1 MTTTIAQPFDEAVGR
16 ALLPVMCGESLTGKS
31 ARPTGCPLC
40 DTEPVRLFEKDGIPI
55 WECPGCTH
63 RFALPP
69 EPETHVAEVYGD
81 AYFHGGGAG
90 YSDYL
95 SESAL
100 LREHGR
106 RYARL
111 LSRHVKQPG
120 TLLDVGA
127 AAGFLL
133 QGFRD
138 AGWDGE
144 GVEPNAA
151 MARHAREQL
160 GVPVT
165 ASSLEE
171 FSPAAPAVSNASGYD
186 VVSLIQVMAHF
197 VDPNAAIERVAELVR
212 PGGMCLVETW
222 NVRSWTA
229 RLFGRQWHEYSP
241 PSVLHWYSPTTL
253 RRVFEPAGFHQIAQG
268 RPGKW
273 LNLGHA
279 KSLLRHKLPS
289 GVCRMGLDLTLGL
302 LPDRWQVP
310 YPSEDLFWALFQKD

>member
-1 MTTTIAQPFDEAVGR
+1 MTVAVLIKEMKSGDESPHSKGAV
-16 ALLPVMCGESLTGKS
+16 P
-31 ARPTGCPLC
+31 GCPLC
-40 DTEPVRLFEKDGIPI
+40 DAEPAPLFEKDGIPI
-55 WECPGCTH
+55 WECPGCSH

-69 EPETHVAEVYGD
+69 EPETHVAAVYGD
-81 AYFHGGGAG
+81 DYFHGGGAG

-106 RYARL
+106 RYARI

-133 QGFRD
+133 QGFCD
-138 AGWDGE
+138 QGWEGE

-160 GVPVT
+160 GLPVT

-171 FSPAAPAVSNASGYD
+171 FSSATRASFD

-197 VDPNAAIERVAELVR
+197 VDPNAAVGRIAEFVR
-212 PGGMCLVETW
+212 PGGFCLVETW

-229 RLFGRQWHEYSP
+229 RLFGQQWHEYSP
-241 PSVLHWYSPTTL
+241 PSVLHWYSPATL
-253 RRVFEPAGFHQIAQG
+253 KRLFESAGFHQVAQG

-279 KSLLRHKLPS
+279 KSLLRHKLPNA
-289 GVCRMGLDLTLGL
+289 VCRAGLDMTLGL
-302 LPDRWQVP
+302 LPSRWHVP
-310 YPSEDLFWALFQKD
+310 YPSEDLFWTLFQRSQ

>member
-1 MTTTIAQPFDEAVGR
+1 MTTTT
-16 ALLPVMCGESLTGKS
+16 LLPQLSTLNHQHS
-31 ARPTGCPLC
+31 ACPLC
-40 DTEPVRLFEKDGIPI
+40 DAEPALLFEKEGIPI
-55 WECPGCTH
+55 WECSGCSH
-63 RFALPP
+63 RFAFPP

-81 AYFHGGGAG
+81 DYFHGGGAG

-106 RYARL
+106 RYAHI
-111 LSRHVKQPG
+111 LSRHVKKPG
-120 TLLDVGA
+120 SLLDVGA

-133 QGFRD
+133 QGFCD
-138 AGWDGE
+138 KGWDGE

-160 GVPVT
+160 GLQVT

-171 FSPAAPAVSNASGYD
+171 FSSATRSSFD

-197 VDPNAAIERVAELVR
+197 VDPNTAVERVATLVR
-212 PGGMCLVETW
+212 PGGLCLVETW
-222 NVRSWTA
+222 NVQSWTA
-229 RLFGRQWHEYSP
+229 RLFGSHWHEYSP
-241 PSVLHWYSPTTL
+241 PSVLHWFSPKTL
-253 RRVFEPAGFHQIAQG
+253 KRLFESAGFHQVAQG

-279 KSLLRHKLPS
+279 KSLLRHKLPNK
-289 GVCRMGLDLTLGL
+289 VCRAGLDMTLGM
-302 LPDRWQVP
+302 LPDRWHVP
-310 YPSEDLFWALFQKD
+310 YPSEDLFWAMFQKD